1 MKKVLSVGAAIAV
14 SGTLAYSA
22 EAASHTVDKGDTIW
36 GLAQENN
43 TSVEA
48 IKSGNSL
55 TSDIIVPGQ
64 VIEINGEEKAEEKT
78 ETAEEGLYKIEAG
91 DTLFEIAQ
99 KFDVTVSD
107 LKAWNN
113 LSSDLIFAG
122 KTLTVSGDNVEQAS
136 VVETPQV
143 EEEAA
148 QPAPQQQSNNEAA
161 AQEQAAQEQ
170 AAAEQAAQEQAA
182 QEQAA
187 AEAAAQEQ
195 AAAEQAAQEQAA
207 QEQAAQEQAAQERA
221 AAQEQKQQE
230 QKQQAKTQNQSTS
243 TSSNSGQNWGAL
255 AQCESGGN
263 AGVVSSNGLYHGLYQ
278 FDVQTWKSVGGSGLP
293 SQASAAEQTKR
304 AQILYQDRGSQ
315 PWPVC
320 GSRL

>member
-1 MKKVLSVGAAIAV
+1 MKKVLTVGTAIAV

-22 EAASHTVDKGDTIW
+22 EAASHTVDTGDTVW

-48 IKSGNSL
+48 IKSGNGL

-64 VIEINGEEKAEEKT
+64 VIEIDGEEKVEEKT
-78 ETAEEGLYKIEAG
+78 ETTEEGSYTIKDG

-99 KFDVTVSD
+99 EFDVAVSD

-122 KTLTVSGDNVEQAS
+122 KTLAVSGESVEQAPA
-136 VVETPQV
+136 VETPQV
-143 EEEAA
+143 EEEQE
-148 QPAPQQQSNNEAA
+148 QPAEPAQQEQSNNEA
-161 AQEQAAQEQ
+161 AQEQAAQQ
-170 AAAEQAAQEQAA
+170 QE
-182 QEQAA
+182 
-187 AEAAAQEQ
+187 EAAAQEQ
-195 AAAEQAAQEQAA
+195 AAAEQAAQERAA
-207 QEQAAQEQAAQERA
+207 EQQEQQQQAQK
-221 AAQEQKQQE
+221 EQKQQE
-230 QKQQAKTQNQSTS
+230 QKQQTQTENQSTS
-243 TSSNSGQNWGAL
+243 SSSNSGQNWGAL
-255 AQCESGGN
+255 ASCESGGD
-263 AGVVSSNGLYHGLYQ
+263 AGVVSANGLYHGLYQ

-293 SQASAAEQTKR
+293 SQASASEQTKR
-304 AQILYQDRGSQ
+304 AEILHEQRGAS